1 MNEYFNI
8 CHEYIFISFSI
19 VAISVNLDLTLTLP
33 GEVSAPHPQTL
44 WLAPSLAGSL
54 RDFPIDKGLL
64 RTLSKLT
71 LLGTAFDYL

>member
-33 GEVSAPHPQTL
+33 GEVPAPHPQTL
-44 WLAPSLAGSL
+44 WLAPSLAGWKFAGFSHRQRL
-54 RDFPIDKGLL
+54 VADAVQADPFRHRF
-64 RTLSKLT
+64 
-71 LLGTAFDYL
+71 